1 MTGVAYLLYFQK
13 NIRLPALAVVLSN
26 MGDIKLKDSYTEI
39 IKVIQ
44 FLKQISSCGCEFSV
58 LDTKDHKEDSQPYK
72 KPKHQRINDT
82 LTKQLCVDGELESG
96 WHSALNYVRY
106 F

>member
-1 MTGVAYLLYFQK
+1 MLPTYYIFKK
-13 NIRLPALAVVLSN
+13 NISLPALAVVLSN

-44 FLKQISSCGCEFSV
+44 FLKQISFCGCELV
-58 LDTKDHKEDSQPYK
+58 CWTQKTTRDSQPYK

-82 LTKQLCVDGELESG
+82 LTKQLSVWMENWRVDGTVL
-96 WHSALNYVRY
+96 LIM
-106 F
+106 